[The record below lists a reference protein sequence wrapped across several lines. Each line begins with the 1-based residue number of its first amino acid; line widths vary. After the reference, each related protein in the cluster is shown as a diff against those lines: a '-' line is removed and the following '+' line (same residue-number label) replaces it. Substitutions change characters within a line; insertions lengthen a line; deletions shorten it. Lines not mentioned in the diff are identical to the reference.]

1 MKSKNLYICIY
12 LNIFSLTKVML
23 DFNLKKEFI
32 LEWLN
37 IVVAN
42 ILYIE
47 DSQKEEIIRI
57 INEEK

>member
-1 MKSKNLYICIY
+1 MKSKKLNICIY
-12 LNIFSLTKVML
+12 SNIFSLTKVML

-42 ILYIE
+42 ILYID

-57 INEEK
+57 INEQK